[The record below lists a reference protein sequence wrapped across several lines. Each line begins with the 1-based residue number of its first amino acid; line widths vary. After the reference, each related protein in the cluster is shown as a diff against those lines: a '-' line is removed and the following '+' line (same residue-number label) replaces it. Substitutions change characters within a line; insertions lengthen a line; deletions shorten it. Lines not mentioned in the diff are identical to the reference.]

1 MANAVVTGTT
11 FAGATM
17 SSIVMTGATVRNSTL
32 TSVNLASASMAN
44 ADVSGTTFAGATMTN
59 VVMTGVT
66 IRNSTM
72 SSVNLEGASMASAT
86 ITGTTFA
93 SSTMT
98 NAVLT
103 GATLTDSTLT
113 STILTGA
120 TLTQANVSGSSFVG
134 AILTNADLS
143 GATVTNANFT
153 NANISGANITNVA
166 FSSLQKIQLLKN
178 TNNRAIGGIQVSDVS
193 GSVILSAI
201 SETSP
206 AVSIPNIA
214 NANIKVVIPQ
224 TSTNPTATIS
234 NVVLDTTS
242 SDKFYFP
249 INEGEYFQISGVKY
263 YTSDGLVKNY
273 VTDEVVEVIS
283 YGSKSI
289 WLIAGS
295 IIANVLDTNTISQST
310 FTVPSMKLNTD
321 APFNI
326 TVAPTSNSDAPIV
339 YSSNNTSAA
348 TIHPSTG
355 LITIIGQG
363 HVSFTATQA
372 ATLMYEAGSKTSNE
386 MFVNK
391 LVNFTLT
398 GLNQTILMSTSGLL
412 DASAVS
418 LETTDATA
426 VFYVKVSDMT
436 NVFKIQTDSNDMNE
450 TDASDVKY
458 YVFNRNW
465 PTELKINP
473 AHAMMN
479 KVESNG
485 MLGATNIFTVDK
497 MLAKH
502 DFLRYLALRLFN
514 TIHGVDLFSNESDLL
529 ENTTYWGENVNANI
543 RSTMASISTTS
554 SDESMSYDA
563 SGNKYL
569 TNTTTGNTNL
579 CRELVRQLTADAAE
593 RFGSIVDANTP
604 QSIPLMEDDTINFKV
619 TFQSAPT
626 QNVLTGVTEIP
637 SRSYMVKL
645 ILKNSISGLNT
656 AVTDSEMYP
665 NSYPYSSSVTTYAP
679 TSASSAVYNSYSP
692 PAPIPF
698 ARFGFDG
705 WYYTNSSAW
714 VTTSSRNHVKWL
726 LPSNSG
732 ASSTV
737 GSLRYIRAN
746 LKIYNKTSTPFI
758 VVYTQSGSWRKYPVS
773 NNNALVNGVAYSFY
787 VNFNSYTTAPAVIG
801 FTNEEMGGSFG
812 TGSFD
817 SNEVILNIALE
828 TSSTAATGSVEFTL
842 ASMVVGEA
850 TSEKEYGFQA
860 DVPASYP

>member
-1 MANAVVTGTT
+1 
-11 FAGATM
+11 
-17 SSIVMTGATVRNSTL
+17 
-32 TSVNLASASMAN
+32 
-44 ADVSGTTFAGATMTN
+44 
-59 VVMTGVT
+59 
-66 IRNSTM
+66 
-72 SSVNLEGASMASAT
+72 
-86 ITGTTFA
+86 
-93 SSTMT
+93 
-98 NAVLT
+98 
-103 GATLTDSTLT
+103 
-113 STILTGA
+113 
-120 TLTQANVSGSSFVG
+120 
-134 AILTNADLS
+134 LS

-153 NANISGANITNVA
+153 NANISGADITNVA
-166 FSSLQKIQLLKN
+166 FSPLQKIQLLKN
-178 TNNRAIGGIQVSDVS
+178 TNNRAISGIQVSDVS
-193 GSVILSAI
+193 GSTILSAI
-201 SETSP
+201 SQSSP

-214 NANIKVVIPQ
+214 DANINVVIPQ
-224 TSTNPTATIS
+224 TSSDPAVTIQ
-234 NVVLDTTS
+234 NVVLDTVS

-263 YTSDGLVKNY
+263 YTSNGVVKNY

-310 FTVPSMKLNTD
+310 FTVPSMKLDTD

-326 TVAPTSNSDAPIV
+326 TVAPTSNSNAPIV
-339 YSSNNTSAA
+339 YSSNHTSVA
-348 TIHPSTG
+348 TIHPTTG
-355 LITIIGQG
+355 VITIHNQG
-363 HVSFTATQA
+363 YVSFTATQA
-372 ATLMYEAGSKTSNE
+372 ATLLYEAGSKTSNE

-412 DASAVS
+412 DAFPVN

-436 NVFKIQTDSNDMNE
+436 NIFKIQTDSNDMND
-450 TDASDVKY
+450 TDASDIKY
-458 YVFNRNW
+458 YVFNRKW
-465 PTELKINP
+465 PAELKINP

-479 KVESNG
+479 KTESNG
-485 MLGATNIFTVDK
+485 MLGTTDIFTEDK

-529 ENTTYWGENVNANI
+529 ENTTYWGEDVNANI
-543 RSTMASISTTS
+543 RSSMASVSTTS
-554 SDESMSYDA
+554 SDETMNYDA

-569 TNTTTGNTNL
+569 TDASSGNTNL
-579 CRELVRQLTADAAE
+579 CRELVRQITANAAT
-593 RFGSIVDANTP
+593 RFGTIVDANTP
-604 QSIPLMEDDTINFKV
+604 QSIPLLEDDTINFKV
-619 TFQSAPT
+619 TFQSAPS

-645 ILKNSISGLNT
+645 VLKNNVSGMNT
-656 AVTDSEMYP
+656 VVTDSEMYP

-679 TSASSAVYNSYSP
+679 TSASSAVYNIYSP

-714 VTTSSRNHVKWL
+714 VTSSSRNHVKWL
-726 LPSNSG
+726 LPANSG

-737 GSLRYIRAN
+737 GNLRYIRAN

-773 NNNALVNGVAYSFY
+773 NNNALVNGTAYSFY
-787 VNFNSYTTAPAVIG
+787 VNFNSYTSAPAVIG
-801 FTNEEMGGSFG
+801 FTNEGMTGSVG
-812 TGSFD
+812 AGSFD
-817 SNEVILNIALE
+817 SNEVILNIGLE
-828 TSSTAATGSVEFTL
+828 TSSSAATGTVEFTL

-850 TSEKEYGFQA
+850 TNEKEYGFEA